1 MGAGRRGAVPL
12 RPIGRVSPRG
22 PLPRVAALAITLAA
36 LGAAALVATAPAAA
50 APALVEVGRFASPVH
65 VASPPNDPRLFVVEK
80 AGLVRIAGGG
90 TFLDVSALTES
101 IGERG
106 LLSIAFA
113 PDYDASGRFYV
124 FLTDR
129 ATGAL
134 RVLEYRRS
142 ADPARADPATG
153 RELLRIPHGA
163 ASNHNG
169 GQLQFGRDGMLYVS
183 TGDGGSTPET
193 AQDGNSLLGKI
204 LRVSPATGAAAPG
217 NPFGTRVWAYGLR
230 NPWRFSF
237 DRATGD
243 MFIGDVGEGQ
253 REEID
258 RLPAGASGANFGWAC
273 VEGTRATGTCPP
285 PAGAVAPI
293 VEHTHDEGYSAI
305 TGGFVVRDP
314 GLPTL
319 AGRYL
324 YGDLS
329 RATIR
334 SALPDGT
341 GGRDEAL
348 SVPALASFGE
358 DGCGRIHAV
367 SINGP
372 VHRIQDGSPS
382 ACPVGVTTPL
392 RPVVPRDT
400 AAPRLTVSIAGLRT
414 AVRRRHVRVAIRCS
428 ERCRATVGTRLR
440 GVRRL
445 ATRRST
451 LRANTRR
458 VVRTWMPRRTARK
471 LRRAIRRRGPVRVTV
486 TVRATDAAGNARRV
500 TRRARVRR

>member
-1 MGAGRRGAVPL
+1 VR
-12 RPIGRVSPRG
+12 
-22 PLPRVAALAITLAA
+22 AALAAAFAA
-36 LGAAALVATAPAAA
+36 LFAAAAAPAAA
-50 APALVEVGRFASPVH
+50 APALVEVGRFAAPVH
-65 VASPPNDPRLFVVEK
+65 AASPPDDPRLFVVEK

-90 TFLDVSALTES
+90 TFLDVRALTENV
-101 IGERG
+101 GERG

-113 PDYDASGRFYV
+113 PDYHASGRFSV

-142 ADPARADPATG
+142 ADPGRADPASG
-153 RELLRIPHGA
+153 RELLRIPHA
-163 ASNHNG
+163 DASNHNG

-183 TGDGGSTPET
+183 TGDGGSTPQT
-193 AQDGNSLLGKI
+193 AQDGASLLGKI
-204 LRVSPATGAAAPG
+204 LRIDPLTGAAAAG

-243 MFIGDVGEGQ
+243 MFIGDVGDGQ

-258 RLPAGASGANFGWAC
+258 RLAAGVGGANLGWAC
-273 VEGTRATGTCPP
+273 VEGTRSTGACPP

-293 VEHTHDEGYSAI
+293 IEHAHADGYTAI

-324 YGDLS
+324 YGDLG
-329 RATIR
+329 RATLR
-334 SALPDGT
+334 SALPDGS
-341 GGRDEAL
+341 GGRDEPL
-348 SVPALASFGE
+348 SVPSLVSFGE

-367 SINGP
+367 SISGP
-372 VHRIQDGSPS
+372 VFRLQDGSPS
-382 ACPVGVTTPL
+382 ACPVAVTTPL
-392 RPVVPRDT
+392 PPVPPGERDT
-400 AAPRLTVSIAGLRT
+400 TAPRVRVSIAGLRS
-414 AVRRRHVRVAIRCS
+414 AARRRHLRVAVRCS
-428 ERCRATVGTRLR
+428 ERCRATVATRLR

-445 ATRRST
+445 ATRRRT

-458 VVRTWMPRRTARK
+458 VVRTWMPRRTAHR
-471 LRRAIRRRGPVRVTV
+471 LRRTIRRRGPVRVTV

-500 TRRARVRR
+500 RSRARVRR